1 MRDRELESDGRD
13 EFAAIYQKYYD
24 RVFRYVCR
32 RIPDVQT
39 AEDIVQDTF
48 FIAYMKKPDFLGSA
62 RPLAWL
68 LRTAGNKI
76 MERWRYMRRRG
87 AESLEEVEPGLGQEE
102 LRYEMA
108 ELEQTAL
115 KTLGRDE
122 WRLVKKCYLYGVT
135 VSELAEAEGVS
146 EGSMR
151 VRLWRLVKKLQKN

>member
-1 MRDRELESDGRD
+1 MRDQELGSDGRD
-13 EFAAIYQKYYD
+13 EFAAIYQQYYD
-24 RVFRYVCR
+24 RVYRYVRR
-32 RIPDVQT
+32 RIPDVQA

-48 FIAYMKKPDFLGSA
+48 FIAYMKKLDFLGYA
-62 RPLAWL
+62 QPLAWL
-68 LRTAGNKI
+68 FRTAGNKI
-76 MERWRYMRRRG
+76 MERWRYMRRCG
-87 AESLEEVEPGLGQEE
+87 AESLEEALGLGQEE

-122 WRLVKKCYLYGVT
+122 WRLVKRCYLYGIT